1 VKATELLAKQTQIVG
16 GRIAG
21 LQGMSEAQWMARPG
35 QGRNRVGFTA
45 WHMVA
50 TRDWTIRSIL
60 QAERPVGWDVPFAG
74 SGIAKCDL
82 PFGMSLEEADQI
94 AEAVTPADVAAYSD
108 AVTSEILR
116 WLERTD
122 EGALDAPPPN
132 GRAHLVF
139 SSRYD
144 EAGYREELDA
154 NSSGMSM
161 TDWPTWQLLTRPAF
175 AHCLFHL
182 EEMEFAKTNA

>member
-1 VKATELLAKQTQIVG
+1 MAKQTQIVG

-35 QGRNRVGFTA
+35 PGRNRVGFTA

-60 QAERPVGWDVPFAG
+60 QAERPVGWDAPFAG

-82 PFGMSLEEADQI
+82 PFGMPLAEADRI
-94 AEAVTPADVAAYSD
+94 AEAVAPTDVAAYSD

-116 WLERTD
+116 WLERID
-122 EGALDAPPPN
+122 EEALDAPPPN

-161 TDWPTWQLLTRPAF
+161 TDWPTWQLL
-175 AHCLFHL
+175 
-182 EEMEFAKTNA
+182 

>member
-1 VKATELLAKQTQIVG
+1 MKATELLAKQTQIVG

-21 LQGMSEAQWMARPG
+21 LKGMSEAQWMARPG
-35 QGRNRVGFTA
+35 PGRNRVGFTA

-60 QAERPVGWDVPFAG
+60 QAERPIGWDAPFAG
-74 SGIAKCDL
+74 TAIAKCAL
-82 PFGMSLEEADQI
+82 PFGMSLEEADAI

-108 AVTSEILR
+108 AVTAEILR
-116 WLERTD
+116 WLESAD
-122 EGALDAPPPN
+122 QDALDGPPPN
-132 GRAHLVF
+132 GRAHLAF
-139 SSRYD
+139 SPRYD

-161 TDWPTWQLLTRPAF
+161 TAWPTWQLLTRPAF

-182 EEMEFAKTNA
+182 EEMEFAKANA